1 MTDTAFEKQRADLVD
16 RLGTDAEM
24 AKRTGEWL
32 GKAQELGY
40 SYNFDWLGLPII
52 QYPQDIVAMQELI
65 WKLRPQVIVET
76 GVARGGSLIFYA
88 SMLELVAICTGEPA
102 GKVIGID
109 IDIRQPNREAIEAHP
124 MARRIELVQGSS
136 IDPAI
141 VGQVRQLVGEA
152 DRVLVCLDSNHTHE
166 HVLEELRAYAPM
178 TTPGSYCV
186 VFDTL
191 VENLPEEAIGDRPW
205 GKGDNPLTA
214 VREYL
219 AETDAFVTDHRIDA
233 KLQVSVARE
242 GYLRRRA

>member
-1 MTDTAFEKQRADLVD
+1 MADQDFQQQRRQLVRELGDNDTMNALSRD
-16 RLGTDAEM
+16 
-24 AKRTGEWL
+24 WL

-65 WKLRPQVIVET
+65 WRVQPDVIVET
-76 GVARGGSLIFYA
+76 GIARGGSLIFYA
-88 SMLELVAICTGEPA
+88 SMLELVATCTGTPG

-109 IDIRQPNREAIEAHP
+109 IDIRQPNREAIEQHP

-136 IDPAI
+136 VDPAI
-141 VGQVRQLVGEA
+141 VDDVRARVGDA
-152 DRVLVCLDSNHTHE
+152 KRVMVCLDSNHTHE

-191 VENLPEEAIGDRPW
+191 VEHLPDEAIGDRPW
-205 GKGDNPLTA
+205 GRGDNPLTA
-214 VREYL
+214 VWAYMDECGDF
-219 AETDAFVTDHRIDA
+219 EVDTDIDHR
-233 KLQVSVARE
+233 LQVSVAGG
-242 GYLRRRA
+242 GYLRRRG